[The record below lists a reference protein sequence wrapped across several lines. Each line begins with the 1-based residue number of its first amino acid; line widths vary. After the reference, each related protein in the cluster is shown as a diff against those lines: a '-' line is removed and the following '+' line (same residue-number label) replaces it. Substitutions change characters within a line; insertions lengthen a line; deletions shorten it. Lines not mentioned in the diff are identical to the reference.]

1 MFELF
6 SGEETRV
13 YFEKISKKIESEI
26 SSMTDEEI
34 TSCDF
39 DEWSNYLCDKYEI
52 SPISLFEESTTNSIT
67 KATIK
72 RYNQFFNRLPY
83 EKEYYYVDGVR
94 ITYKI
99 PYDGDSTLLYLRP
112 SSRILTRLKFHL

>member
-39 DEWSNYLCDKYEI
+39 DEWSNYLYDKYEI
-52 SPISLFEESTTNSIT
+52 DHIVIFEESTTNSIDKT
-67 KATIK
+67 TVKK
-72 RYNQFFNRLPY
+72 YNHFYRDLPY
-83 EKEYYYVDGVR
+83 QQEYYYVDGVR
-94 ITYKI
+94 IT
-99 PYDGDSTLLYLRP
+99 
-112 SSRILTRLKFHL
+112 